1 MTALTYAGIGARA
14 TPAATLRDMTIMA
27 AWLARK
33 GWHLASGGADGADS
47 SFAGGAPA
55 GMRTIYIPWRDYNG
69 HRGADCH
76 VLSGASLTRC
86 SDVAAAH
93 HPDWSRC
100 SSTVRRLHARN
111 AAILLGPSLDRPVS
125 AAICWTPLGRVTGGT
140 GMSIRIAEAY
150 DIPVF
155 NLATMHP
162 RAVCERMLQLRG

>member
-33 GWHLASGGADGADS
+33 GWHLASGGARGADS
-47 SFAGGAPA
+47 SFADGAPA
-55 GMRTIYIPWRDYNG
+55 GMRVIYLPWRGYNG
-69 HRGADCH
+69 HHGADRH
-76 VLSGASLTRC
+76 VLSPASFAPC
-86 SDVAAAH
+86 MDVAAAH

-100 SSTVRRLHARN
+100 SSTVRKLHARN
-111 AAILLGPSLDRPVS
+111 AAILLGPCLDRPVN

-150 DIPVF
+150 AIPVF